1 MDEDLRLK
9 SMYKAPPK
17 KQIGGSNISSVKSST
32 TGVRGYNLLQK
43 KGVVVG
49 GGGIIGSKAPAHP
62 YQSQAELIQDQ
73 NIETAYLPGYRVGI
87 DSPMKQT
94 PIGLKNNTM
103 LDTNLNIYTKSSPS
117 AGQHAQT

>member
-1 MDEDLRLK
+1 
-9 SMYKAPPK
+9 MYKAPPK

-32 TGVRGYNLLQK
+32 TGVRGSNLLQK

-49 GGGIIGSKAPAHP
+49 GGGIIGSKAPHP
-62 YQSQAELIQDQ
+62 YQSQAELMQDQ
-73 NIETAYLPGYRVGI
+73 NIETAYLPGYRVGR
-87 DSPMKQT
+87 DSPTKQT

-117 AGQHAQT
+117 AGQNA